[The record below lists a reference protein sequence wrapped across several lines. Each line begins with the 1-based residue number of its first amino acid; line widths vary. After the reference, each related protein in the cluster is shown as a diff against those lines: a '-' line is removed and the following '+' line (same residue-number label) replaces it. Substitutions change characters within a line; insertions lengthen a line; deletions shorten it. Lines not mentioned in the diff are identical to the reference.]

1 MLFQKRLEALLFK
14 ANCLKL
20 CFLVQS
26 EKDLLQMPRYTLHLF
41 IYLFIFQNI
50 NEGFPADINFAVV
63 FLGEKK
69 EVKPQCGSNTARNW
83 LPCKWKS
90 RLKYV

>member
-20 CFLVQS
+20 WFWSRGGKTC
-26 EKDLLQMPRYTLHLF
+26 KCHATPYT
-41 IYLFIFQNI
+41 YLFFCFQNV
-50 NEGFPADINFAVV
+50 NEGFPSDINFAFV

-83 LPCKWKS
+83 LPWKWKS

>member
-1 MLFQKRLEALLFK
+1 MLFQKRLESLLFK
-14 ANCLKL
+14 ADCLRL
-20 CFLVQS
+20 WFLVQR
-26 EKDLLQMPRYTLHLF
+26 EKDLLQMPCYTLHPNF
-41 IYLFIFQNI
+41 FQNI
-50 NEGFPADINFAVV
+50 NEGFPSDINFAVV
-63 FLGEKK
+63 LLGEKK